1 MQHKYF
7 NMSQEG
13 ENNKISQNAS
23 SDEMCELRVELQMDL
38 VIRLTQQ
45 AAASGVTLEQLVA
58 QTVRKLAE

>member
-13 ENNKISQNAS
+13 ENYKISQNAS

>member
-1 MQHKYF
+1 
-7 NMSQEG
+7 MSKED
-13 ENNKISQNAS
+13 EKCIMSQNAS

>member
-1 MQHKYF
+1 
-7 NMSQEG
+7 MSE
-13 ENNKISQNAS
+13 EDEKCVVSQNAS
-23 SDEMCELRVELQMDL
+23 FGEMCELKVELQMDL